1 VGGVSVTG
9 GGRFGSEAPLFLKI
23 LFAMDSIELRKF
35 AIEVAQTTT
44 NDGVELMNT
53 ANKVLEFLEN
63 GSQERDVL
71 CILIFPDKKA

>member
-1 VGGVSVTG
+1 
-9 GGRFGSEAPLFLKI
+9 
-23 LFAMDSIELRKF
+23 MDSIELRKF

-63 GSQERDVL
+63 ESKDGDVL
-71 CILIFPDKKA
+71 CILVLPDKKA

>member
-1 VGGVSVTG
+1 MGGVSVTG
-9 GGRFGSEAPLFLKI
+9 GGALEVKRPFFLKI
-23 LFAMDSIELRKF
+23 LRTMDSIELRKF

-63 GSQERDVL
+63 GSKDSDVL
-71 CILIFPDKKA
+71 CILILPDKKA

>member
-1 VGGVSVTG
+1 
-9 GGRFGSEAPLFLKI
+9 
-23 LFAMDSIELRKF
+23 MDSIELRKF

-63 GSQERDVL
+63 GSKDSDVL
-71 CILIFPDKKA
+71 CILILPDKKA